1 MNKYVK
7 EFLHRGLMFGGFG
20 PIIMG
25 IIYLVLSYVIKDFV
39 LGGDEVFVV
48 TVSIYLLA
56 FIHAGS
62 SVFNQIEH
70 WSTMKGLLWQLGSLY
85 VTYTACYLLNSWIPF
100 DFSVI
105 VIFTVIFVV
114 AYLAIW
120 AVVYLCVKGNAKKL
134 SEKLV

>member
-25 IIYLVLSYVIKDFV
+25 IIYLVLSHVTKDFV

-85 VTYTACYLLNSWIPF
+85 VTYTVCYLLNSWIPF